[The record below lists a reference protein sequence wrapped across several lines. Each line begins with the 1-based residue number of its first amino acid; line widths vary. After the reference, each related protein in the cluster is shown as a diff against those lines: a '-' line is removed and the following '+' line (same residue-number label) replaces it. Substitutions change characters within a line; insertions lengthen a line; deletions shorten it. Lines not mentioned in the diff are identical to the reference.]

1 MEHMKT
7 PVTFA
12 AAPAALKDTSSC
24 QKHHKVHNSAP
35 NPEVF
40 KGVIW
45 KLFKINHT
53 KAAPER
59 QRNTEATCTGTW
71 HAKAP
76 ESWDLVLL
84 PAWLRGGRA
93 LALSCHWV
101 PPQIGRVP
109 LSCSWIEALTYLKTC
124 ALLLSV
130 LIYLNTLSKRN
141 SVLSSQRSH
150 SP

>member
-1 MEHMKT
+1 MKT

-40 KGVIW
+40 KGVIR

-59 QRNTEATCTGTW
+59 QKNTEATCTGTW
-71 HAKAP
+71 QAQAA

-101 PPQIGRVP
+101 PPQD
-109 LSCSWIEALTYLKTC
+109 SKSATE
-124 ALLLSV
+124 LLLDRGFN
-130 LIYLNTLSKRN
+130 LFKDLRTLTLSPH
-141 SVLSSQRSH
+141 SSKH
-150 SP
+150 TV